1 MVDFLVLFQN
11 FIGLHS
17 ARNSHTIIQ
26 FISKAYINPRGI
38 IFFFLQILRVSRDS
52 QFSPPSERTA
62 SDPLLE
68 TLEARETVDLV
79 LDVMFR

>member
-1 MVDFLVLFQN
+1 MFLFS
-11 FIGLHS
+11 F
-17 ARNSHTIIQ
+17 
-26 FISKAYINPRGI
+26 
-38 IFFFLQILRVSRDS
+38 QILRVSRDS